1 MWNLWPSKQVK
12 RHMPALGSFGAGGRN
27 AEPVQ
32 ENCTHYLS
40 ASRVEAGEGS
50 GVIAGLLWMILAGR
64 SRSRMHL
71 RTSSATSRSH
81 RSGTVAV
88 PQPTIVAVEPP
99 QG

>member
-40 ASRVEAGEGS
+40 ASRVEAG
-50 GVIAGLLWMILAGR
+50 
-64 SRSRMHL
+64 
-71 RTSSATSRSH
+71 
-81 RSGTVAV
+81 
-88 PQPTIVAVEPP
+88 
-99 QG
+99 